1 MVLEPGL
8 GLGLRLGVGLG
19 PAWLPA
25 DGLERATPLLNF
37 IAVADHS
44 VPSNPCDTLMLERE
58 PRARAGAKREG
69 SQLAALMP
77 CLCRPERCEAKVCE
91 VSESHTAKEPSDIP
105 TTS

>member
-1 MVLEPGL
+1 MV
-8 GLGLRLGVGLG
+8 
-19 PAWLPA
+19 
-25 DGLERATPLLNF
+25 LNF

-44 VPSNPCDTLMLERE
+44 TESKPCETLMQERE

-91 VSESHTAKEPSDIP
+91 VSESHTAKEPSDMP
-105 TTS
+105 TTSWPAADQLCTSGSNSLWLEENLISELR